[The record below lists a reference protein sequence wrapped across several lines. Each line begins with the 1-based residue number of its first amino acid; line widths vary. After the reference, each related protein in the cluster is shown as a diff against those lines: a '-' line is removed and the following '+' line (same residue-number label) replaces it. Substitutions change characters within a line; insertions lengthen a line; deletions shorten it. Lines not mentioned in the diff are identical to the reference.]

1 MIEVKNFKIIDNY
14 EEFKKYYILSRDYVQ
29 KQSPEQQ
36 EKTCKYFYKKII
48 LLITKDGYILELENN
63 PSINKTLWYDDERPE
78 PKKTKQY
85 FINYNIY
92 NMPYYS
98 INAYLEEKERLQ
110 KTGGASGRYDYNGIY
125 LTNYYTN
132 KKLVGFEFYDDKR
145 YFLRYL
151 DKEEEKE
158 LLQIIKDLQ
167 DKYLERLERY
177 YKRYADKI
185 HCSGYWV
192 NR

>member
-1 MIEVKNFKIIDNY
+1 MKNFKIIDNY
-14 EEFKKYYILSRDYVQ
+14 EEFKKYYILSRDYIQ
-29 KQSPEQQ
+29 RETAEEQ
-36 EKTCKYFYKKII
+36 EKTCKYFYKKVI

-63 PSINKTLWYDDERPE
+63 PSINKTLWYDDEQPVPE
-78 PKKTKQY
+78 KTKQY
-85 FINYNIY
+85 FINYNMR

-145 YFLRYL
+145 YFVRYL
-151 DKEEEKE
+151 DEEEQKE
-158 LLQIIKDLQ
+158 LLQIIKNLQ
-167 DKYLERLERY
+167 NKYLERLERY